1 MTTLR
6 ITADGN
12 GTLVPSYSKAITPG
26 ISQLHLRDSPAF
38 RHRQHH
44 RVDGPAVV
52 LKLADSVGIAGT
64 SPSLFSPGNPF
75 LPSLKPKDEE
85 IGVFGAEKYFKG
97 EDDGQLRLGILSP
110 RVYKPV
116 TPSRSSE
123 SSANSQAALLRSHQ
137 PRTEPRPN
145 GKRQKNRIVFMG
157 CPCSG
162 MKSVRTDD
170 VKVQE
175 TRKPIFDIRS
185 GYTESLSKRI
195 VLGISDPAD
204 RILKLPPELLLRSGR
219 FERARKETG
228 TFPTA
233 NLPGKIPAKVGSDV
247 QKPRISIEV
256 FRSEDVGPRVS
267 SGRRLSSRRADVVS
281 PGAGPR
287 DDDAASD
294 ASSDLFELDVV
305 SSQVGSYLRRAMS
318 STASPSCYEPSE
330 ASIEW
335 SVATASM
342 ADGSELVGRLSGADG
357 RGMGLGLG
365 SGPGL
370 PIPEGANKRRP
381 SLLGCRSERAVNIA
395 ADSLIKPPADK
406 CGPCLEPLQAQP
418 YHPKPVNVL

>member
-12 GTLVPSYSKAITPG
+12 GTLVPSYSTTITTG
-26 ISQLHLRDSPAF
+26 ISQLHLCNSPVF
-38 RHRQHH
+38 RHQQHH
-44 RVDGPAVV
+44 RLDGPPVV
-52 LKLADSVGIAGT
+52 LKLVDSAGAGATT
-64 SPSLFSPGNPF
+64 SSLFAPGNPF
-75 LPSLKPKDEE
+75 HAGLKPKDQE

-110 RVYKPV
+110 RIYKPV

-137 PRTEPRPN
+137 PRTEPRPE
-145 GKRQKNRIVFMG
+145 GKQKKNRIVFMG

-162 MKSVRTDD
+162 MKSVRTNEE
-170 VKVQE
+170 KVQE
-175 TRKPIFDIRS
+175 TRKTIFDIRA
-185 GYTESLSKRI
+185 GYPESLSKRI

-204 RILKLPPELLLRSGR
+204 RIVKLPPELLLRSGR
-219 FERARKETG
+219 FERARKEAD
-228 TFPTA
+228 TFPA
-233 NLPGKIPAKVGSDV
+233 VNLPGKVPAKVGSDV

-256 FRSEDVGPRVS
+256 FRPEDVGPRVS
-267 SGRRLSSRRADVVS
+267 SGRRLSSRRADALS

-318 STASPSCYEPSE
+318 SAASPSCYEPSE
-330 ASIEW
+330 ASVEW

-342 ADGSELVGRLSGADG
+342 ADGSEAGGRVSGADG
-357 RGMGLGLG
+357 RSRGLG

-370 PIPEGANKRRP
+370 PLPDGGNKRRP
-381 SLLGCRSERAVNIA
+381 SLLGCRNERAVNIA
-395 ADSLIKPPADK
+395 ADSLIKPPADYH
-406 CGPCLEPLQAQP
+406 GPCLEPLRSQP
-418 YHPKPVNVL
+418 HHPKPVNVL